1 VAFEETVCSEGEVRT
16 RWWTRKRDAFGP
28 SYYVVYKT
36 VCYFVFR
43 SVGPLLVLLVLNA
56 RLVVTLHRRGRRRCR
71 MDRSSAAGVVV
82 DEAPPVSAA
91 AAVSALSAVGTTP
104 AARRRNLQR
113 ENITLMKNI
122 TLMLVVVVF
131 VFIVCQL
138 PDMALRITAVR
149 CLLAICSS
157 SITSPRGEVRSTAM
171 SVSVCLSVC
180 PLAWLKSHMSK
191 LSASVSLDF
200 KAL

>member
-1 VAFEETVCSEGEVRT
+1 MAFEETVCDHQGEVRT

-56 RLVVTLHRRGRRRCR
+56 RLVVTLRRRGRRRCR
-71 MDRSSAAGVVV
+71 MDRSSAAVV
-82 DEAPPVSAA
+82 DEAPVSAA
-91 AAVSALSAVGTTP
+91 AAVSALSAIGTP

-149 CLLAICSS
+149 YLL
-157 SITSPRGEVRSTAM
+157 TMLFVYHFGPRRGAKYCDERVCM
-171 SVSVCLSVC
+171 SVCLSARLV
-180 PLAWLKSHMSK
+180 K
-191 LSASVSLDF
+191 
-200 KAL
+200 